1 MFLAIRNPEAGGI
14 IRSMR
19 KDLSQDI
26 SQFINE
32 HAPELDL
39 DYKSSSGSSGSN
51 SSSILSRRNS
61 IIHLV
66 LTEDDD
72 DVINPQSG
80 KSFLINP

>member
-14 IRSMR
+14 IRAMR

-39 DYKSSSGSSGSN
+39 DYKSSSGSN

-61 IIHLV
+61 ITHLV

-80 KSFLINP
+80 KSFL